1 MAPTVQ
7 TPLHEAISRRV
18 RQRFMNVSNA
28 AIPFRRAGSYASARS
43 VEWALVCA
51 LLVACSVP
59 KEREPLPSPSP
70 GALGW
75 EVPRLF
81 SAARLLTP
89 DWLKGPHQSVQDEV
103 VNDGAQ
109 HHFVVS
115 SEFGTFPAVG
125 MPMLRT
131 RVIEIEAIAALK
143 DVRLSEVFVDALS
156 FQLLHPL
163 RGLKML
169 LTEPRRVGTSVGGGL
184 LEFLAMP
191 GQFSKFE
198 GSDRE
203 DSMTKSAI
211 GFSYLKRKIAFQFG
225 VDPYSS
231 NPTLQDELN
240 ELTWIAFTAD
250 LAPQI
255 GYLFMPASAVM
266 WMTFSATRWTSY
278 LDEQVRDYSAN
289 DLRALNRDK
298 LLKMGISEEEIH
310 QFFLNALYSPRHSTI
325 ITAALDELTSVDDRE
340 AFLVIA
346 KEANSEELVLFY
358 QHVVEMMRGYHVHI
372 GAVDRLLVLPRVPA
386 LYTKNKTLVVMLPV
400 DYLFWTSRV
409 ASVAQA
415 LTTHVPSRP
424 RIAQR
429 ELWIAGNVSPR
440 ARQELESLGWTVY
453 EQVSAKLN
461 PES

>member
-1 MAPTVQ
+1 MKP
-7 TPLHEAISRRV
+7 SRRV
-18 RQRFMNVSNA
+18 RQSFMNVSHA
-28 AIPFRRAGSYASARS
+28 AVPLRRAGSYASARCLGW
-43 VEWALVCA
+43 VLVSA
-51 LLVACSVP
+51 LLFACSVP

-70 GALGW
+70 GPIGW
-75 EVPRLF
+75 EVPPLF
-81 SAARLLTP
+81 SAAGLLTP
-89 DWLKGPHQSVQDEV
+89 EWLKGPHHSVQDEV

-109 HHFVVS
+109 HHFVVN

-131 RVIEIEAIAALK
+131 RVIETEAIAALK
-143 DVRLSEVFVDALS
+143 DARQSEVFVDALQ

-163 RGLKML
+163 HGLKIL
-169 LTEPRRVGTSVGGGL
+169 LTDPGRLGTSVGGGL

-255 GYLFMPASAVM
+255 GYVFMPGGAIL

-278 LDEQVRDYSAN
+278 LDEQVRDHSAN
-289 DLRALNRDK
+289 DLRAMDRDK
-298 LLKMGISEEEIH
+298 LLKMGITEEEIH
-310 QFFLNALYSPRHSTI
+310 RFFLNGFYSPRHSTI
-325 ITAALDELTSVDDRE
+325 ITTALEELTGVDDRG
-340 AFLVIA
+340 AFLAVA
-346 KEANSEELVLFY
+346 EEANSEELVVFY
-358 QHVVEMMRGYHVHI
+358 QHVVEMMRGYHLHI
-372 GAVDRLLVLPRVPA
+372 DAVDRLLVLPRVPA

-409 ASVAQA
+409 AMVAQA
-415 LTTHVPSRP
+415 LSTSVPNRP

-429 ELWIAGNVSPR
+429 ELWIAGAVSPR

-453 EQVSAKLN
+453 EQVLAKLN

>member
-1 MAPTVQ
+1 M
-7 TPLHEAISRRV
+7 
-18 RQRFMNVSNA
+18 
-28 AIPFRRAGSYASARS
+28 
-43 VEWALVCA
+43 
-51 LLVACSVP
+51 
-59 KEREPLPSPSP
+59 
-70 GALGW
+70 GW
-75 EVPRLF
+75 EVPPLF
-81 SAARLLTP
+81 SASGLLTP
-89 DWLKGPHQSVQDEV
+89 DWLKGPHHSVQDEV

-125 MPMLRT
+125 LPKLRT
-131 RVIEIEAIAALK
+131 QVIETEAIAALK
-143 DVRLSEVFVDALS
+143 NVRQTEVFVDALK

-163 RGLKML
+163 YGLKIM
-169 LTEPRRVGTSVGGGL
+169 LTEPKRLGTSVGGGL

-198 GSDRE
+198 GSEQE

-240 ELTWIAFTAD
+240 ELSWVAFTAD

-255 GYLFMPASAVM
+255 GYVFMPASAIL

-278 LDEQVRDYSAN
+278 LDEQVRDHSPT
-289 DLRALNRDK
+289 DLRAMNRAT
-298 LLKMGISEEEIH
+298 LLKMGISEEDIH
-310 QFFLNALYSPRHSTI
+310 QFFLNGHYSPRHSMI
-325 ITAALDELTSVDDRE
+325 ITTALDDLTGVDDRE
-340 AFLVIA
+340 AFLAVA
-346 KEANSEELVLFY
+346 KQANSEELVLFY
-358 QHVVEMMRGYHVHI
+358 QHVVEMMRGYQAQI
-372 GAVDRLLVLPRVPA
+372 GAVDRVLALPRIPA

-400 DYLFWTSRV
+400 DYLFWTPRV

-415 LTTHVPSRP
+415 MTTHVPDRP

-429 ELWIAGNVSPR
+429 ELWIAGNASPR
-440 ARQELESLGWTVY
+440 ARQELESLGWKVY
-453 EQVSAKLN
+453 EQVSATLN
-461 PES
+461 PE

>member
-1 MAPTVQ
+1 MP
-7 TPLHEAISRRV
+7 P
-18 RQRFMNVSNA
+18 
-28 AIPFRRAGSYASARS
+28 
-43 VEWALVCA
+43 
-51 LLVACSVP
+51 
-59 KEREPLPSPSP
+59 
-70 GALGW
+70 
-75 EVPRLF
+75 LF
-81 SAARLLTP
+81 SAAGLLTP
-89 DWLKGPHQSVQDEV
+89 DWLKGPHHSVQAEV

-131 RVIEIEAIAALK
+131 RVIEIAAIAALK
-143 DVRLSEVFVDALS
+143 DTRQSEVFVDALN

-169 LTEPRRVGTSVGGGL
+169 LTEPGRVGTSVGGGL

-240 ELTWIAFTAD
+240 ELSWIAFTAD

-255 GYLFMPASAVM
+255 GYLFMPASAIM

-310 QFFLNALYSPRHSTI
+310 EFFLNAIYSPRHSTI
-325 ITAALDELTSVDDRE
+325 ITTALDELTGVDDRD
-340 AFLVIA
+340 AVLAIA

-358 QHVVEMMRGYHVHI
+358 QHVAEMMRGYHVYI
-372 GAVDRLLVLPRVPA
+372 GAVDRLLELPRVPA
-386 LYTKNKTLVVMLPV
+386 LYTKNMPLVVMLPV

-429 ELWIAGNVSPR
+429 ELWIAGNVSQR
-440 ARQELESLGWTVY
+440 ARQELELLGWTVY

-461 PES
+461 PAS

>member
-1 MAPTVQ
+1 MGSASSLLCSGAAP
-7 TPLHEAISRRV
+7 
-18 RQRFMNVSNA
+18 
-28 AIPFRRAGSYASARS
+28 
-43 VEWALVCA
+43 
-51 LLVACSVP
+51 
-59 KEREPLPSPSP
+59 
-70 GALGW
+70 
-75 EVPRLF
+75 
-81 SAARLLTP
+81 P
-89 DWLKGPHQSVQDEV
+89 DWLKGPHHSVQDEV

-131 RVIEIEAIAALK
+131 RVIETEAIAALK
-143 DVRLSEVFVDALS
+143 DARQSEVFVDALQ

-163 RGLKML
+163 HGLKIL
-169 LTEPRRVGTSVGGGL
+169 LTDPGRLGTSVGGGL

-240 ELTWIAFTAD
+240 ELTWIAFSAD
-250 LAPQI
+250 LAPQF
-255 GYLFMPASAVM
+255 GYLFMPGGAIL

-278 LDEQVRDYSAN
+278 LDEQVRDHSAG
-289 DLRALNRDK
+289 DLRAMDRAK
-298 LLKMGISEEEIH
+298 LLNMGISEEDIH
-310 QFFLNALYSPRHSTI
+310 RFFLNSLYSPRHSTI
-325 ITAALDELTSVDDRE
+325 ITTALDELTGVDNRE
-340 AFLVIA
+340 AFLAVA
-346 KEANSEELVLFY
+346 EEANSEELVLFY
-358 QHVVEMMRGYHVHI
+358 QHVVEMMRGYHVYI

-415 LTTHVPSRP
+415 LTTHVPNRP

>member
-1 MAPTVQ
+1 MP
-7 TPLHEAISRRV
+7 P
-18 RQRFMNVSNA
+18 
-28 AIPFRRAGSYASARS
+28 
-43 VEWALVCA
+43 
-51 LLVACSVP
+51 
-59 KEREPLPSPSP
+59 
-70 GALGW
+70 
-75 EVPRLF
+75 LF
-81 SAARLLTP
+81 SAAGLLTP
-89 DWLKGPHQSVQDEV
+89 DWLKGPHHSVQDEL

-125 MPMLRT
+125 MPWLRT

-143 DVRLSEVFVDALS
+143 DARQSEVFVDALK

-163 RGLKML
+163 HGLKML
-169 LTEPRRVGTSVGGGL
+169 ITEPGRVGTSVGGGL

-203 DSMTKSAI
+203 DSITKSAI

-231 NPTLQDELN
+231 NPILQDELN

-250 LAPQI
+250 LAPQF
-255 GYLFMPASAVM
+255 GYLFMPGSAIM

-278 LDEQVRDYSAN
+278 LDEQVRDHSAS
-289 DLRALNRDK
+289 DLRAVDRAK
-298 LLKMGISEEEIH
+298 LLNMAISEEAIH
-310 QFFLNALYSPRHSTI
+310 RFFLNGLYSPRHSTI
-325 ITAALDELTSVDDRE
+325 ITTALDELTGVDSRE
-340 AFLVIA
+340 AFLAVA
-346 KEANSEELVLFY
+346 EEANSEELVLFY
-358 QHVVEMMRGYHVHI
+358 QHVVEMMRGYHVYI

-415 LTTHVPSRP
+415 LTTQVPSRP

>member
-1 MAPTVQ
+1 MQ
-7 TPLHEAISRRV
+7 TLQSLSR
-18 RQRFMNVSNA
+18 
-28 AIPFRRAGSYASARS
+28 YASARCL
-43 VEWALVCA
+43 EWALVCA

-59 KEREPLPSPSP
+59 KEREALSSPSP
-70 GALGW
+70 GPLGW
-75 EVPRLF
+75 EVPPLF
-81 SAARLLTP
+81 SAAGLLTP
-89 DWLKGPHQSVQDEV
+89 DWLKGPHHSVQDEV
-103 VNDGAQ
+103 VNDGAL

-115 SEFGTFPAVG
+115 SEFGAFPSVG
-125 MPMLRT
+125 LPMLRT
-131 RVIEIEAIAALK
+131 RVIETEAIAALK
-143 DVRLSEVFVDALS
+143 EVRHSEVFVDALQ

-163 RGLKML
+163 HGLKIL
-169 LTEPRRVGTSVGGGL
+169 LTEPRRLGSSVGGGL

-191 GQFSKFE
+191 GHASKLE
-198 GSDRE
+198 GSDQE

-231 NPTLQDELN
+231 NPALQDELN
-240 ELTWIAFTAD
+240 ELTWTAFTAD

-255 GYLFMPASAVM
+255 GYVFMPAGAIM

-278 LDEQVRDYSAN
+278 LDEQVRDNSPD
-289 DLRALNRDK
+289 DLRAMNRTK
-298 LLKMGISEEEIH
+298 LLNMGISEEDIH
-310 QFFLNALYSPRHSTI
+310 RFFLNSQYPPRHQTI
-325 ITAALDELTSVDDRE
+325 ITNALDELTGVDDRE
-340 AFLVIA
+340 SFLAVA
-346 KEANSEELVLFY
+346 GEAPSEELVLFY

-415 LTTHVPSRP
+415 LTTHVPNRP

-429 ELWIAGNVSPR
+429 ELWIAGNVSQR
-440 ARQELESLGWTVY
+440 ARQELELLGWTVF

>member
-1 MAPTVQ
+1 MQ
-7 TPLHEAISRRV
+7 TPLHEAISQRV
-18 RQRFMNVSNA
+18 QQRFMIVSHA
-28 AIPFRRAGSYASARS
+28 AVSSRRARSQVSARCL
-43 VEWALVCA
+43 EWALVCA
-51 LLVACSVP
+51 LLMACSVP

-70 GALGW
+70 GPIGW
-75 EVPRLF
+75 EVPPLF
-81 SAARLLTP
+81 SAAGLLTP
-89 DWLKGPHQSVQDEV
+89 DWLKGPHHSVQGEV

-131 RVIEIEAIAALK
+131 RVIEIAAIAALK
-143 DVRLSEVFVDALS
+143 DTRQSEVFVDALN

-169 LTEPRRVGTSVGGGL
+169 LTEPGRVGTSVGGGL

-255 GYLFMPASAVM
+255 GYLFMPASAIM

-310 QFFLNALYSPRHSTI
+310 EFFLNALYSPRHSTI
-325 ITAALDELTSVDDRE
+325 ITTALDELTGVDDRE
-340 AFLVIA
+340 AVLAIA

-358 QHVVEMMRGYHVHI
+358 QHVAEMMRGYHVYI
-372 GAVDRLLVLPRVPA
+372 GAVDRLLELPRVPA
-386 LYTKNKTLVVMLPV
+386 LYTKNKRLVVMLPV

>member
-1 MAPTVQ
+1 MDPHSANAAA
-7 TPLHEAISRRV
+7 EGISRRV
-18 RQRFMNVSNA
+18 RQRFMNVSSA
-28 AIPFRRAGSYASARS
+28 AVPFRRAGSYASARCL
-43 VEWALVCA
+43 EWALVCA

-70 GALGW
+70 GPLGW
-75 EVPRLF
+75 EVPPLF
-81 SAARLLTP
+81 SAAGLLTP
-89 DWLKGPHQSVQDEV
+89 DWLKGPHHSVQDEV

-131 RVIEIEAIAALK
+131 RVIETEAIAALK
-143 DVRLSEVFVDALS
+143 DARQSEVFVDALK

-163 RGLKML
+163 HGLKIML
-169 LTEPRRVGTSVGGGL
+169 TDPGRLGTSVGGGL

-255 GYLFMPASAVM
+255 GYLFMPGSAIL

-278 LDEQVRDYSAN
+278 LDEQVRDHSAS
-289 DLRALNRDK
+289 DLRAMDRAK
-298 LLKMGISEEEIH
+298 LLKMGISEQEIH
-310 QFFLNALYSPRHSTI
+310 QFFLNGLYSPRHLTI
-325 ITAALDELTSVDDRE
+325 ITTALDELTGVDGRE
-340 AFLVIA
+340 AFLAIA
-346 KEANSEELVLFY
+346 EEANSEELVLFY

-415 LTTHVPSRP
+415 LTTHVPSRLP
-424 RIAQR
+424 YR
-429 ELWIAGNVSPR
+429 P
-440 ARQELESLGWTVY
+440 ARTLDRR
-453 EQVSAKLN
+453 
-461 PES
+461 